1 MSYTTLVLVVAA
13 SWLSIGLTLSLTMG
27 RRGHDA
33 FSWLILGTL
42 FGPLGA
48 IFAVEARGQEEAR
61 PELVAPHGPSG
72 AGPVDVLV
80 GIDGSPESMA
90 PLRAAFEVLGSRLG
104 RLTLASVIPFDCGV
118 ARQRSAREDLER
130 VGSFVAGEP
139 QLEVLYGRPAQALL
153 DRAVEGGYDLL
164 VIGTRGTGASKALLG
179 STAAD
184 ISRSAKLPVLLMG
197 DGSTPHLDEP
207 VRG

>member
-61 PELVAPHGPSG
+61 AELVAPHGPSG

-80 GIDGSPESMA
+80 GTDGSPESMA
-90 PLRAAFEVLGSRLG
+90 ALRAAFEILGSRLG
-104 RLTLASVIPFDCGV
+104 RLTLATVIPFDCGI

-130 VGSFVAGEP
+130 AGSLIGGEP

-153 DRAVEGGYDLL
+153 DRAVEGGYELL

-184 ISRSAKLPVLLMG
+184 ISQSSKLPVLLMG
-197 DGSTPHLDEP
+197 DGSAT
-207 VRG
+207 